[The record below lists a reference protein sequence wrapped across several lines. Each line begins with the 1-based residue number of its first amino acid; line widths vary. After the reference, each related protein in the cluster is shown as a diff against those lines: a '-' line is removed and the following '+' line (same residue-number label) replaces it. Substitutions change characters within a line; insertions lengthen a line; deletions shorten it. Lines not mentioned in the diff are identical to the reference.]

1 MKIYFSSRNIPGLA
15 HLPLTER
22 LAIIHQAQQ
31 KLTVPEKFC
40 LNLLKLAILLPV
52 FILIFRSS
60 DSWFSLVWAALVALI
75 YPLILKPVQ
84 YALCVKYI
92 HQPEPQGE

>member
-1 MKIYFSSRNIPGLA
+1 MKIYLSSRNIPGVA

-22 LAIIHQAQQ
+22 LAVISQAQQ

-52 FILIFRSS
+52 FIFIFRSS
-60 DSWFSLVWAALVALI
+60 DSWFSLVWAALVALL
-75 YPLILKPVQ
+75 YPLVIKPVQ
-84 YALCVKYI
+84 YALCAKYI
-92 HQPEPQGE
+92 PQPESQGQ

>member
-1 MKIYFSSRNIPGLA
+1 MKIYFSSKNIPGVA

-22 LAIIHQAQQ
+22 LAIIAQALQ
-31 KLTVPEKFC
+31 KLTVPEKLC

-60 DSWFSLVWAALVALI
+60 ESWFSLVWAALVALV
-75 YPLILKPVQ
+75 YPLVLKPIQ
-84 YALCVKYI
+84 YALCAKYI
-92 HQPEPQGE
+92 PQTQPQGK